1 MKKLLVMAA
10 ALVCAFSVNAQINKG
25 EVVATAGVGLGNSV
39 YKAYDKALIPINLE
53 AEYGLVEG
61 LFGVDGLSLGV
72 GASLSYTQGKQ
83 EYTIPGI
90 PGYTEDATYGVKS
103 ASYIVG
109 AKGYF
114 HYDFFDLEKLDTY
127 AAITLGWNI
136 ASAKTYGDYVEGM
149 AAASAGGLYYGVS
162 VGARYWFTDAIGANL
177 EAGVGL
183 SFLKAGVTFRF

>member
-1 MKKLLVMAA
+1 MKKLFAMAVA
-10 ALVCAFSVNAQINKG
+10 VVFALGANAQIPKG
-25 EVVATAGVGLGNSV
+25 EMVVGAGVGLGNSV
-39 YKAYDKALIPINLE
+39 YKAYDKALIPINFE
-53 AEYGLVEG
+53 AEYGIVEG

-90 PGYTEDATYGVKS
+90 PGYTETSTYGVKS

-149 AAASAGGLYYGVS
+149 AVASAGGLYYGVS
-162 VGARYWFTDAIGANL
+162 VGARYWFTNAIGANL

-183 SFLKAGVTFRF
+183 SFLKIGINFKF

>member
-25 EVVATAGVGLGNSV
+25 EVVATAGVGLGNILYSSYEKSLV
-39 YKAYDKALIPINLE
+39 PINLE

-72 GASLSYTQGKQ
+72 GGSLSYTQGANNI
-83 EYTIPGI
+83 YDTRI
-90 PGYTEDATYGVKS
+90 KS
-103 ASYIVG
+103 TACIVG
-109 AKGYF
+109 AKGNV

-127 AAITLGWNI
+127 AAISLGWII
-136 ASAKTYGDYVEGM
+136 ASTKASDDSSRGDLP
-149 AAASAGGLYYGVS
+149 SHGGPYYAVS

-177 EAGVGL
+177 EAGYGL
-183 SFLKAGVTFRF
+183 SFLKAGVTFKF